1 MGVDGNLFD
10 RQRQYIS
17 RALKFVVV
25 ILCLVGFVFN
35 SYYIF
40 KQFIGHQTVT
50 SFNIQENLEL
60 YLPSI
65 TLCGTSGY
73 KEQVDEYSDLRIEN
87 YVNNTI
93 GITDILISNAPNKG
107 DVAGKLPVQDTLL
120 DELGQWRILTTYSAY
135 RGRCYTIE
143 YREKVISSFQNTFH
157 KKPIRIMSAHFH
169 LRYLHQHFYFL
180 QIYTGY
186 CNERSND
193 PRKF

>member
-1 MGVDGNLFD
+1 MGVDRDLLD
-10 RQRQYIS
+10 RQRQYFS

-50 SFNIQENLEL
+50 SFNIQENADL

-73 KEQVDEYSDLRIEN
+73 KEQVNEYSDLRIEN
-87 YVNNTI
+87 YVSNTI
-93 GITDILISNAPNKG
+93 GITEILVSNKKNESDMPG
-107 DVAGKLPVQDTLL
+107 ELPVQDTLF

-157 KKPIRIMSAHFH
+157 KKPIISICAICINTFI
-169 LRYLHQHFYFL
+169 LTNLHRLL
-180 QIYTGY
+180 Q
-186 CNERSND
+186 
-193 PRKF
+193 

>member
-10 RQRQYIS
+10 RQRQYFS

-73 KEQVDEYSDLRIEN
+73 KEQVNEYSDLRLEN
-87 YVNNTI
+87 YVSNTI
-93 GITDILISNAPNKG
+93 GITEILVSNKKNESDMPG
-107 DVAGKLPVQDTLL
+107 ELPVQDTLF

-157 KKPIRIMSAHFH
+157 KKPITINKKLQTIEKGKFQLATLQLTLFRLLAM
-169 LRYLHQHFYFL
+169 YLV
-180 QIYTGY
+180 
-186 CNERSND
+186 E
-193 PRKF
+193 

>member
-1 MGVDGNLFD
+1 MREDINLFD
-10 RQRQYIS
+10 MQRQYFS

-73 KEQVDEYSDLRIEN
+73 KEQVNEYSDLRIEN
-87 YVNNTI
+87 YVSNTI
-93 GITDILISNAPNKG
+93 GITEILVSNKKNESDMPG
-107 DVAGKLPVQDTLL
+107 ELPVQDTLF

-157 KKPIRIMSAHFH
+157 KKPMRIISICAICINTFIFTN
-169 LRYLHQHFYFL
+169 LHRLL
-180 QIYTGY
+180 Q
-186 CNERSND
+186 
-193 PRKF
+193 

>member
-17 RALKFVVV
+17 SALRFVVV

-157 KKPIRIMSAHFH
+157 KKPYNSTQSVSHN
-169 LRYLHQHFYFL
+169 LL
-180 QIYTGY
+180 
-186 CNERSND
+186 
-193 PRKF
+193 

>member
-1 MGVDGNLFD
+1 MREDINLFD
-10 RQRQYIS
+10 MQRQYFS

-65 TLCGTSGY
+65 TLCGASGY
-73 KEQVDEYSDLRIEN
+73 KEQVNQYSDLRIEN

-93 GITDILISNAPNKG
+93 GITEILVSNTPNENHA
-107 DVAGKLPVQDTLL
+107 AGELPVQDTLF

-157 KKPIRIMSAHFH
+157 KKPITFPIALFTST
-169 LRYLHQHFYFL
+169 LLFL

-186 CNERSND
+186 CNERCNN
-193 PRKF
+193 PGEF